1 MSPTARSARRT
12 LRRFA
17 VALVTFGVLVAGG
30 GTAYGVLGVELDDLP
45 LDHLSLD
52 QLITDPSDDV
62 HTGPVEPLTVAPPPE
77 EPAALPVDP
86 PADRPAPEEP
96 AEEPAPPPVLAPGDT
111 GLEVR
116 ELQARLAQLAWFPS
130 MTTGTYGP
138 GTRTAV
144 RGFQEKRG
152 FEPTGVVD
160 RRTWRRLVRMSAEPT
175 RAQILNKPGPRLLGP
190 GDDSRA
196 VREVEAR
203 LRQIAWFFGDVDR
216 VYDARTVEAVEGF
229 QAKRGIPVTGE
240 VDRRTLDLLEG
251 MTTEPTAD
259 SLANRPY
266 DPADGAP
273 LDPRCLAVARAL
285 CIDKSTHSLR
295 WVVDGKVR
303 SAVDVRFGS
312 AELPTREGVFS
323 VYRKSRDHVSSLY
336 DTPMPYAMFFSGGQ
350 AVHYS
355 PDFAA
360 NGYNGASHGCV
371 NVRDYSTIAA
381 LFDQV
386 PLGTRVVVHWS

>member
-1 MSPTARSARRT
+1 MSPTARSARRA
-12 LRRFA
+12 LRRSA

-30 GTAYGVLGVELDDLP
+30 GTAYGVLGVELED
-45 LDHLSLD
+45 LSLD
-52 QLITDPSDDV
+52 DLSLDRLTGRSDDV
-62 HTGPVEPLTVAPPPE
+62 RVGRVEPLTVAPPVD
-77 EPAALPVDP
+77 LPVDP
-86 PADRPAPEEP
+86 PAERPGPPEPERP
-96 AEEPAPPPVLAPGDT
+96 AEEPAPAPVLAPGDA
-111 GLEVR
+111 GRQVR
-116 ELQARLAQLAWFPS
+116 ELQVRLAQLAWFGP

-152 FEPTGVVD
+152 FEVTGVVD

-175 RAQILNKPGPRLLGP
+175 RAQLFNEPGPRLLGP

-196 VREVEAR
+196 VRELEAR
-203 LRQIAWFFGDVDR
+203 LRQIAWFFGDVDNR
-216 VYDARTVEAVEGF
+216 YDARTREAVEGF

-240 VDRRTLDLLEG
+240 VDQRTLDLLEG
-251 MTTEPTAD
+251 MTGEPSAD

-266 DPADGAP
+266 DPADGAA
-273 LDPRCLAVARAL
+273 LDPRCLEVAQAL
-285 CIDKSTHSLR
+285 CIDKSSYSLR
-295 WVVDGKVR
+295 HVVDGKVR
-303 SAVDVRFGS
+303 GAVDVRFGS

-336 DTPMPYAMFFSGGQ
+336 DTPMPFAMFFSGGQ

-371 NVRDYSTIAA
+371 NVRDYDAVAA

-386 PLGTRVVVHWS
+386 PLGTRVVVYRS